1 MSPGPLQVPVAPAQ
15 SQAQPGCGAVGG
27 AFAES
32 SMSRGGPVHTG
43 DMISEIALAIE
54 MGADDVDIGKTIH
67 LHPRWLS
74 QLAWLRKWRMGVV
87 RICRLCEN
95 KRGS

>member
-1 MSPGPLQVPVAPAQ
+1 
-15 SQAQPGCGAVGG
+15 
-27 AFAES
+27 
-32 SMSRGGPVHTG
+32 
-43 DMISEIALAIE
+43 MISEIALAIE